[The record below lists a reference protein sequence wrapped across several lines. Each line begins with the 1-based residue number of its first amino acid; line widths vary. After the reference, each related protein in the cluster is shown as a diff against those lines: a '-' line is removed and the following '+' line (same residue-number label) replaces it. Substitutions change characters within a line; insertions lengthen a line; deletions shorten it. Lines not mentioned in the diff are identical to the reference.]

1 MTSNEEKYRL
11 LETDS
16 IKERVTSCI
25 GYLKKEHET
34 IQENNQKRKNSG
46 SGIKDIFSGFKTG
59 GGQDSGDN
67 REDIQELKEKFSKL
81 NLPEETKTI
90 VEKELKNLSKMHPSH
105 HEYNNIEKYLE
116 TLLELPWDTVDEE
129 NLNPVNAQK
138 VLDQDHYGLEKVK
151 KRIVE
156 FLAVRKLKENHKGT
170 ILCFDGPPGVG
181 KTSLGKS
188 IAKALGRKFYR
199 ISLGGI
205 KDESLIRGFRRTY
218 VGSMP
223 GVIIQSLRKVKSKNP
238 VFLLDEIDKIG
249 RDWKGDS
256 SSALLEV
263 LDPEQN
269 TKFTDHYLA
278 TPFDLSHIMFIATSN
293 SLESVHPALID
304 RMEVIDISG
313 YSIKE
318 KVNIATN
325 YLIPKQIIENGI
337 NEKVIEFTDPI
348 VSKIVQEYTMESGVR
363 NLERSVGSVC
373 RSVAYEYA
381 ICEDRD
387 KFEKRVV
394 DEDLLV
400 KALGIPKFDFAL
412 NKKITRP
419 GIAIGLAY
427 TTMGGK
433 ALLIETT
440 RFLGNGQLKL
450 TGKLGD
456 VMKESVITA
465 LGWIKT
471 NAVRLG
477 IIEEKAP
484 KEQAVAIHDDV
495 DVGLNETDFSNSFFS
510 RYDIHCHF
518 PAAAVPKDGPSAGVT
533 ITAALVSLFTNRR
546 VKNHVSM
553 TGEISLHGDVLP
565 IGGVKEK

>member
-1 MTSNEEKYRL
+1 M
-11 LETDS
+11 
-16 IKERVTSCI
+16 
-25 GYLKKEHET
+25 
-34 IQENNQKRKNSG
+34 
-46 SGIKDIFSGFKTG
+46 
-59 GGQDSGDN
+59 
-67 REDIQELKEKFSKL
+67 KEKFDKL
-81 NLPEETKTI
+81 DLPEETKAI
-90 VEKELKNLSKMHPSH
+90 VDKELKNLSRMHPSH

-116 TLLELPWDTVDEE
+116 TLLDLPWNISDPE
-129 NLNPVNAQK
+129 NLNPVHAQK

-170 ILCFDGPPGVG
+170 ILCFNGPPGVG

-223 GVIIQSLRKVKSKNP
+223 GVIIQSLRKVKTNNP
-238 VFLLDEIDKIG
+238 VFLLDEIDKVG
-249 RDWKGDS
+249 RDWKGDT

-278 TPFDLSHIMFIATSN
+278 TPFDLSQIMFIATSN
-293 SLESVHPALID
+293 TLETVHPALID
-304 RMEVIDISG
+304 RMEVIEISG

-318 KVNIATN
+318 KVNIAIN

-337 NEKVIEFTDPI
+337 NEKIISFSEPI
-348 VSKIVQEYTMESGVR
+348 VTKIVEEYTMESGVR

-373 RSVAYEYA
+373 RAVAYDYA
-381 ICEDRD
+381 ICEDRTKFAQKDVD
-387 KFEKRVV
+387 KE
-394 DEDLLV
+394 LV
-400 KALGIPKFDFAL
+400 IKALGNPKYDFAL
-412 NKKITRP
+412 NKRITRP

-427 TTMGGK
+427 TSVGGK
-433 ALLIETT
+433 ALLIETA
-440 RFLGNGQLKL
+440 RFPGNGQLKL
-450 TGKLGD
+450 TGKLGE

-471 NAVRLG
+471 NSVRLG
-477 IIEEKAP
+477 IIEEKHT
-484 KEQAVAIHDDV
+484 KEQGFAIQDDLETGMHEP
-495 DVGLNETDFSNSFFS
+495 DLNNSFFS
-510 RYDIHCHF
+510 RYDIH
-518 PAAAVPKDGPSAGVT
+518 
-533 ITAALVSLFTNRR
+533 
-546 VKNHVSM
+546 
-553 TGEISLHGDVLP
+553 
-565 IGGVKEK
+565 